1 MNILVKLASGFMN
14 LFTLGGEQFVSWV
27 TGIIPTVLM
36 LLLLMN
42 AIIALAGD
50 ESVNKLARVC
60 TKNPILRYL
69 VLPFVSAFMLGNPMA
84 LSMGKFMPE
93 FYKPAYYASATY
105 HCHTNN
111 GIFPH
116 INASELFVWLGIA
129 NGIST
134 LKLDTTPLA
143 VRYLLVGLVAN
154 FISGWV
160 TEFTTK
166 YIVFVCFDK
175 INKFWF
181 IFKREELYSKYK
193 EGLKLI
199 QKQQFAQASIHWE
212 LLLDNK
218 LLKNVSSNF

>member
-1 MNILVKLASGFMN
+1 MN

-42 AIIALAGD
+42 AIIALAGN
-50 ESVNKLARVC
+50 ESVNKLAKVC
-60 TKNPILRYL
+60 TKNPVLRYL

-93 FYKPAYYASATY
+93 FYKPAYYASVTY

-129 NGIST
+129 NGISA
-134 LKLDTTPLA
+134 LNLDTTPLA

-160 TEFTTK
+160 TEFTTR
-166 YIVFVCFDK
+166 YV
-175 INKFWF
+175 
-181 IFKREELYSKYK
+181 E
-193 EGLKLI
+193 
-199 QKQQFAQASIHWE
+199 KQQGV
-212 LLLDNK
+212 K
-218 LLKNVSSNF
+218 LSRTLKA

>member
-42 AIIALAGD
+42 AIIALAGN
-50 ESVNKLARVC
+50 ESVNKLAKVC

-93 FYKPAYYASATY
+93 FYKPAYYAS
-105 HCHTNN
+105 
-111 GIFPH
+111 
-116 INASELFVWLGIA
+116 ELFVWLGIA
-129 NGIST
+129 NGISA
-134 LKLDTTPLA
+134 LNLDTTPLA

-160 TEFTTK
+160 TEFTTR
-166 YIVFVCFDK
+166 YV
-175 INKFWF
+175 
-181 IFKREELYSKYK
+181 E
-193 EGLKLI
+193 
-199 QKQQFAQASIHWE
+199 KQQGV
-212 LLLDNK
+212 K
-218 LLKNVSSNF
+218 LSRTLKTSEN